1 MPDTP
6 IEVQLF
12 VTCIVDTLYPQTGES
27 VVRVLER
34 AGARVSF
41 PSGQT
46 CCGQPAFNAGLR
58 PLARQMAEHTIQVLE
73 AAPGPVV
80 LPSGSCGAM
89 IRHGYLE
96 LFADDPDWLP
106 RARALA
112 GRTYEFTEFLV
123 GVMGVTELGARFP
136 GNLTYH
142 PSCHLLRDLGVNDQP
157 RILLRSVQ
165 EANIIDLPHAEE
177 CCGFGGLFSIEH
189 PEISAAM
196 AGRKVENVRASGA
209 SLVVACDAGCIANI
223 NGSLH
228 RQGHPQRAIHIAEV
242 LDRTGN
248 G

>member
-1 MPDTP
+1 
-6 IEVQLF
+6 
-12 VTCIVDTLYPQTGES
+12 
-27 VVRVLER
+27 
-34 AGARVSF
+34 
-41 PSGQT
+41 
-46 CCGQPAFNAGLR
+46 
-58 PLARQMAEHTIQVLE
+58 
-73 AAPGPVV
+73 
-80 LPSGSCGAM
+80 
-89 IRHGYLE
+89 
-96 LFADDPDWLP
+96 
-106 RARALA
+106 
-112 GRTYEFTEFLV
+112 
-123 GVMGVTELGARFP
+123 
-136 GNLTYH
+136 
-142 PSCHLLRDLGVNDQP
+142 
-157 RILLRSVQ
+157 LRSVQ